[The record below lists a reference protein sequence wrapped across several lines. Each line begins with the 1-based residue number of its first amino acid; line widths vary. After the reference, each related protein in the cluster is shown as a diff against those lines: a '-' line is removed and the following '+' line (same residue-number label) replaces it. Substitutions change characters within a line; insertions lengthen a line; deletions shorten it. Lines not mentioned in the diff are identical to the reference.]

1 MHELRHDE
9 SIYAS
14 WLLARGLTARQSYT
28 PNEGYCKLSTEIQRR
43 THQYVLGLSFAAI
56 AIGVWLMLDGY
67 TLGSAP
73 WTIAA
78 LILVNAIAERSGV
91 WITRTTQLS
100 IALLPTL
107 FAAILFGPLAAAV
120 VNASAMLGDP
130 DLLARSD
137 PDRAP
142 RLKLASYA
150 SSRFI
155 TGAAA
160 GLVAQ
165 QFTEVAADKFGTLLI
180 AALAA
185 AFTAEGL
192 DMLFAALTARIR
204 GRSIVEL
211 LKTLSPLLLMSV
223 PLYAPTVAAL
233 TLAYTNVS
241 PWTLPLF
248 FIPAL
253 AAQRLFGMYQQQRQL
268 ALDLK
273 RANMSFAEALVA
285 TLEKSDQYTAGHS
298 KAVAIYSRDIAERMG
313 LSPDVQE
320 RTYLCGLVH
329 DIGKVGLPASL
340 LLKNGPLTLEERRQ
354 MQEHPAIGESILNK
368 VDLYA
373 DVALVVRHHH
383 ERVDGE
389 GYPDK
394 LHGEEIPQLS
404 KIIAVADA
412 YNAMTSNRAY
422 RDAMPTRVARLRL
435 AQAVESQF
443 DTSAVA
449 AFEAILAG
457 ATEEYRTAQ
466 RSDFEPNY
474 SEDAGIVADAGLSP
488 AASPE
493 SGLTE
498 NAA

>member
-1 MHELRHDE
+1 
-9 SIYAS
+9 
-14 WLLARGLTARQSYT
+14 LTSD
-28 PNEGYCKLSTEIQRR
+28 IQRR
-43 THQYVLGLSFAAI
+43 TQYFVVGMSGTAVALCA
-56 AIGVWLMLDGY
+56 WLLFDGY
-67 TLGSAP
+67 TLGGAP

-78 LILVNAIAERSGV
+78 LVLVNAVAERSAV

-100 IALLPTL
+100 ISLLPTL
-107 FAAILFGPLAAAV
+107 FAAVLFGPLAAGL
-120 VNASAMLGDP
+120 VNAASMLGDP
-130 DLLARSD
+130 ELFARSD

-150 SSRFI
+150 SSKFI

-160 GLVAQ
+160 GLVAYH
-165 QFTEVAADKFGTLLI
+165 FTALSTGAFGVLFVAT
-180 AALAA
+180 LAA
-185 AFTAEGL
+185 AFTAELL
-192 DMLFAALTARIR
+192 DMLFAAVTARIR
-204 GRSIVEL
+204 GRSIVGL
-211 LKTLSPLLLMSV
+211 LRTLSPLLLTSV
-223 PLYAPTVAAL
+223 PLYAPTVAVLA
-233 TLAYTNVS
+233 LAYTNVS

-253 AAQRLFGMYQQQRQL
+253 AAQRLFGMYQHQRQL

-313 LSPDVQE
+313 LPAEVQE
-320 RTYLCGLVH
+320 RAYLCGLVH

-340 LLKNGPLTLEERRQ
+340 LLKDGPLTLEERRL

-394 LHGEEIPQLS
+394 LGDDDIPALS

-412 YNAMTSNRAY
+412 YNAMTSNRSY
-422 RDAMPTRVARLRL
+422 RDAMPSRVARLRL

-457 ATEEYRTAQ
+457 ASEEYRTA
-466 RSDFEPNY
+466 RRADFEPNY
-474 SEDAGIVADAGLSP
+474 SEDEVMLAEGGLVAV
-488 AASPE
+488 PE
-493 SGLTE
+493 SPSTLAE
-498 NAA
+498 NAAA